1 MAILMT
7 SCAKT
12 GKIEYPA
19 APSDSTSYEV
29 FGMTVADPYRPL
41 ENDTAAA
48 TLAWAEAENKVT
60 QDRKSVV

>member
-29 FGMTVADPYRPL
+29 FGITVADPYRPL
-41 ENDTAAA
+41 ENDTATE
-48 TLAWAEAENKVT
+48 TLKWVEAET
-60 QDRKSVV
+60 R